1 LAQEATHDAR
11 LKENLVMSQNTKSIK
26 LTDDNFQSE
35 VLESKEPVLVDFW
48 APWCGPCRMVGPM
61 IEEVADRFAG
71 RAKVGKLNIDDSKR
85 LAKQY
90 DIQAVPTLL
99 FFKDGRVVEKVVG
112 VVPLS
117 VLVDKLNALQEL
129 PSTLKEAV

>member
-1 LAQEATHDAR
+1 
-11 LKENLVMSQNTKSIK
+11 MSQNTKSIK

-99 FFKDGRVVEKVVG
+99 FFKDGRLVEKVVG

>member
-99 FFKDGRVVEKVVG
+99 FFKDGRLVEKVVG